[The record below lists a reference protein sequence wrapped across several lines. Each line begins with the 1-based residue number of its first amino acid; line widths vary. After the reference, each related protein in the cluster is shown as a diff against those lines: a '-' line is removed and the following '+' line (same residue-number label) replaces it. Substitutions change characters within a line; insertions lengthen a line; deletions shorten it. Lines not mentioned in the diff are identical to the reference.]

1 MRKSDLTTIFLNRQ
15 MNQQTNWQD
24 DGFAVVRLNN
34 NDGVNR
40 WLHFVRPERILSA
53 SSVDEVM
60 QTIAEV
66 QQAVASGYHAAGYIG
81 YEAAGAFDKALIT
94 HEPESG
100 PPLVWFGL
108 YSEVSVLTHPGQIQV
123 DTGRQIWTPSV
134 TLPEYTKQIYR
145 IKEEMREGNTY
156 QVNYSFRFKSTA
168 ESDPYAA
175 FVSLIE
181 SHSAPYAAF
190 INTGEYIISSQSPE
204 LFFSRDNKSIT
215 CRPMKG
221 TAPRGRNTEQD
232 EQYKMAL
239 VESVKDRSE
248 NLMIVDMIRN
258 DLGRIA
264 ESGSIRIDHPFAIE
278 TYETL
283 FQMTTTV
290 TARTSASLCE
300 IFSALF
306 PCASITG
313 APKVNTMKFI
323 CEIEPD
329 PRGVYTGSIGYVG
342 PDRTA
347 QFNVAIRTITIRR
360 VDGQAVYGAG
370 SGIVWDSDP
379 ASEYLEC
386 LTKTR
391 IISEQHTPFELLETL
406 RWTPEEGYFLL
417 EYHMARLA
425 SSAKHFLFQFDEES
439 VRRELM
445 SLSEMLLENLSECSS
460 GNSCSRVAGAES
472 VTQMEAYRIRMTLTK
487 QGFINTDTLPLGN
500 SEIPGQKLKV
510 AITGSPVNQENLYLY
525 HKTTCREIYDQ
536 QLAAHPDLDDVIL
549 CNTSG
554 ELTESCIA
562 NLVAV
567 KDGQHYT
574 PPVDCGL
581 LGGTYRQYLIDRGEL
596 TERRIPAD
604 SLGDYDELYLINS
617 VQGRIDI
624 DLVSPAEGSL

>member
-1 MRKSDLTTIFLNRQ
+1 
-15 MNQQTNWQD
+15 MNQQNTWQD
-24 DGFAVVRLNN
+24 EGFAIVRSNN
-34 NDGVNR
+34 ADGVDR
-40 WLHFVRPERILSA
+40 WLHFDRPEKILRA
-53 SSVDEVM
+53 SSIDEVM
-60 QTIAEV
+60 QTMAKV

-108 YSEVSVLTHPGQIQV
+108 YSGVSVLSHPGQIQA

-134 TLPEYTKQIYR
+134 TLPEYTKQIKR
-145 IKEEMREGNTY
+145 IKDEMREGNTY
-156 QVNYSFRFKSTA
+156 QVNYSFRFNSTA
-168 ESDPYAA
+168 ESNPYAA

-204 LFFSRDNKSIT
+204 LFFSLDNQNIT

-221 TAPRGRNTEQD
+221 TAPRGRNCEQD
-232 EQYKMAL
+232 EQYKQAL
-239 VESVKDRSE
+239 VESVKDQAE

-290 TARTSASLCE
+290 TARTSASLCD

-306 PCASITG
+306 PSASITG

-323 CEIEPD
+323 CEMEPE
-329 PRGVYTGSIGYVG
+329 PRGVYTGSIGYVS
-342 PDRTA
+342 PDRAA
-347 QFNVAIRTITIRR
+347 QFNVAIRTTTIRR
-360 VDGQAVYGAG
+360 VDGHAVYGAG

-379 ASEYLEC
+379 ASEYQEC

-417 EYHMARLA
+417 EYHLARLA
-425 SSAKHFLFQFDEES
+425 SSAKHFLFLFDEES
-439 VRRELM
+439 VRRELTA
-445 SLSEMLLENLSECSS
+445 LSGMLLQNLSECSS
-460 GNSCSRVAGAES
+460 GNSCSEVTGAES
-472 VTQMEAYRIRMTLTK
+472 VTRMEAYRIRMTLTK
-487 QGFINTDTLPLGN
+487 QGFIKTDSLPLGN
-500 SEIPGQKLKV
+500 AGTLRHKWKV
-510 AITGSPVNQENLYLY
+510 AISGSPVDQKNPYLY

-536 QLAAHPDLDDVIL
+536 QLAAHPDLDDLIL

-617 VQGRIDI
+617 VRGRIDI
-624 DLVSPAEGSL
+624 DLVPPS